1 MDQSYFN
8 SVLHLNNQRVLQVD
22 RIDAQVD
29 RIDAALPQIES
40 VQFAAVAVCIEGA
53 DQFHDRGVFMP
64 IDELAELCW
73 VEQSE
78 DTEQSEDIELPGDI

>member
-22 RIDAQVD
+22 RIDAAV
-29 RIDAALPQIES
+29 PQIES
-40 VQFAAVAVCIEGA
+40 VQFAAVVVCIEGA
-53 DQFHDRGVFMP
+53 DQFHDTGVFIP

-78 DTEQSEDIELPGDI
+78 DTELPGDI